1 MKEKDLA
8 SEIISKLVFIIVL
21 LIAVLLSTNIM
32 WLWYINQYEF
42 VTQEVEQEANNNN
55 TTTITQTGV
64 GK

>member
-64 GK
+64 DK